1 MDKNLLSNL
10 PPLTAPQGVASGIA
24 AAELSAAELDR
35 VTGGMMLARPIV
47 THPTCSGGTTDD
59 CGYDG

>member
-35 VTGGMMLARPIV
+35 VTGGMMARPIV
-47 THPTCSGGTTDD
+47 SNPTCSGGTQDD